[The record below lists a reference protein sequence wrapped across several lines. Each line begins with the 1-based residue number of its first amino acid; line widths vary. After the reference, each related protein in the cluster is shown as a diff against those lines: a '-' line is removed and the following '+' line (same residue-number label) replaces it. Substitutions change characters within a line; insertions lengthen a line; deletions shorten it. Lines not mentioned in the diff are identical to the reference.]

1 MLLLLLCRMCS
12 AAQLMP
18 VLLDAC
24 SSPHSDLRQC
34 AVYGVGLGASLAA
47 ELFKPHAAAALAAV
61 QAIVTAPVSR
71 VLASWD
77 RRGIVNHWLGWT
89 LGVLLSVGFCWENV
103 WGVVGQGRGTMVTQ
117 HIGSG
122 VLELLAVSSCAGL
135 GL

>member
-77 RRGIVNHWLGWT
+77 RRGIAIHWLGWT
-89 LGVLLSVGFCWENV
+89 TGVLCLWAFA
-103 WGVVGQGRGTMVTQ
+103 GRM
-117 HIGSG
+117 SG
-122 VLELLAVSSCAGL
+122 ALLDRGEAPW
-135 GL
+135 